1 MNTVHNHA
9 ERPAD
14 QKPGAHKGLVP
25 CAHSAPI
32 STSSSKEDTLIVHG
46 FAGIGWSEALPA
58 DTSEIGLE
66 LNADMCRTRINAG
79 HATIRCDVAQYPT
92 WVFKGRRID
101 KVDSPP
107 CPGFG
112 KSGKKLGL
120 RDLPRVH
127 QAIEDLSRGKDTRA
141 QIGAACLDWR
151 SILTAEPMRW
161 HYDLQPEAIAMEQV
175 PSVLPVWEQ
184 YASILERWGYS
195 TATGILDAADY
206 GLGQNRKRAVLLA
219 SRVQE
224 VALPAR
230 THGGLGQ
237 PAHVSMADTI
247 GWGYTQRPAPTVTGG
262 GTATGGAEPFGNGTR
277 QAMKRVIGTPLWR
290 DRNDPHLRPTPYE
303 CAALQGFRPSLKFH
317 GRAGS
322 QYLQIGNAV
331 AVPFAAALLHAAGIG
346 QPAHQLAA
354 A

>member
-1 MNTVHNHA
+1 M
-9 ERPAD
+9 
-14 QKPGAHKGLVP
+14 
-25 CAHSAPI
+25 
-32 STSSSKEDTLIVHG
+32 IVHG
-46 FAGIGWSEALPA
+46 FAGIGWSEALPPG
-58 DTSEIGLE
+58 SGEIGLE
-66 LNADMCRTRINAG
+66 LNTDACRTRVNAG
-79 HATIRCDVAQYPT
+79 HATIQCDVTQYPT
-92 WVFKGRRID
+92 WVFKGRRVK

-112 KSGKKLGL
+112 RSGKQLGL

-127 QAIEDLSRGKDTRA
+127 QAIEDLSRGIDTRA
-141 QIGAACLDWR
+141 AIGAACLDWR

-161 HYDLQPEAIAMEQV
+161 HYDLMPDAIAMEQV

-184 YASILERWGYS
+184 YAEILTRWGYS
-195 TATGILDAADY
+195 TATGVLDPAHR
-206 GLGQNRKRAVLLA
+206 GLGQHRPRAVLLA
-219 SRVQE
+219 SRTQE
-224 VALPAR
+224 VALPPR

-237 PAHVSMADTI
+237 PPLVAMADVI

-277 QAMKRVIGTPLWR
+277 QAMKKRIGTPEWADR
-290 DRNDPHLRPTPYE
+290 DRPHLRPTVAE
-303 CAALQGFRPSLKFH
+303 CAALQGFRPGLKFH

-322 QYLQIGNAV
+322 QHLQVGNAV
-331 AVPFAAALLHAAGIG
+331 PVPFAADLLHAAGIT